1 MQKGSIGLEGE
12 QERVQSAL
20 TIYSSQFYNNYYLLE
35 PELKNKQVG
44 MQTHDVLD
52 IYPNQNMYD
61 LDLQYVECEFVA
73 VKIRPEQVF
82 FSKH

>member
-1 MQKGSIGLEGE
+1 
-12 QERVQSAL
+12 
-20 TIYSSQFYNNYYLLE
+20 
-35 PELKNKQVG
+35 

-82 FSKH
+82 LVNIKKSNSF